1 MQLQTETK
9 PASPQLKAMKRAVS
23 YRRVST
29 DEQASNYS
37 LSSQKKEIQTY
48 AARNGMEIVADFV
61 DDYTG
66 SSLERPGLEQARKWV
81 RQRRADC
88 VICLDS
94 DRLTR
99 HPTHYMI
106 LRDEL
111 MDLGIELHYTRRGKV
126 NLDDSMSML
135 IEDFY
140 GRKNEQW
147 KKDIIEAT
155 TRGRREKVRQ
165 GNVITHGTPPYGYRE
180 VKEGDKTRL
189 EIYEPEAAIVR
200 RIFNLYVYEEKGYNL
215 ITQELTAADVPTRA
229 DIGLRNL
236 DKKKGRC
243 EWSTAS
249 IQRII
254 KRETYT
260 GKWYY
265 AKGSDEPILVK
276 VPSIVPREVWLIAQQ
291 KRKSNRGRRLAAK
304 YEYLLSGRGK
314 CAYCSSP
321 VSGNSNVW
329 KSKNSSGVILYY
341 RCNAASQNG
350 KVGVTCNAPYF
361 RADKIDRV
369 VWNWI
374 KDMVL
379 KPESLEAGLR
389 NYQQEQASQAGPLQE
404 ELARIEKLITK
415 RQNRLNRLL
424 ELYLDGEFPKDEYVI
439 AKRQIEVDLT
449 ELEAQQA
456 EKINQLGAVTLAP
469 ERIADIHEFARKIR
483 AGLDAVSSEES
494 FETRRKIVNLLDV
507 KIKMAVED
515 GQKIVYT
522 TCILNINAPQELPF
536 DYTSSGTSRWID

>member
-1 MQLQTETK
+1 MQQTETK
-9 PASPQLKAMKRAVS
+9 PALPQFKVTKRAVS

-29 DEQASNYS
+29 DEQANNYS
-37 LSSQKKEIQTY
+37 LSSQQKEIQTY
-48 AARNGMEIVADFV
+48 AARNGMEIVADFM

-66 SSLERPGLEQARKWV
+66 SSLERPGLTQARRWAK
-81 RQRRADC
+81 QRRADC
-88 VICLDS
+88 IICLDS

-99 HPTHYMI
+99 HPTHYII

-111 MDLGIELHYTRRGKV
+111 VELGIELHYTRRGKV

-180 VKEGDKTRL
+180 VKDGDKTRL

-200 RIFNLYVYEEKGYNL
+200 RIFNLYVYEEKGYHL
-215 ITQELTAADVPTRA
+215 ITQELTADNIPTRA

-236 DKKKGRC
+236 DKKRGRC

-265 AKGSDEPILVK
+265 AKTSDAPILVQ
-276 VPSIVPREVWLIAQQ
+276 VPTIIPKEVWLAAQR
-291 KRKSNRGRRLAAK
+291 KRRSNRGGRLGAK
-304 YEYLLSGRGK
+304 HEYLLSGRGE
-314 CAYCSSP
+314 CACCSSP
-321 VSGNSNVW
+321 VSGQSNKW
-329 KSKNSSGVILYY
+329 KSKNASGLILYY
-341 RCNAASQNG
+341 RCNVALQSG
-350 KVGVTCNAPYF
+350 KVGLTCNAPNF

-369 VWNWI
+369 VWDWI
-374 KDMVL
+374 KDLML
-379 KPESLEAGLR
+379 KPESLEKGLR
-389 NYQQEQASQAGPLQE
+389 DYQQSQADKVGPLRE
-404 ELARIEKLITK
+404 ELARIEKLIAK

-424 ELYLDGEFPKDEYVI
+424 ELYLDGEFPKDEYI
-439 AKRQIEVDLT
+439 MTKRQIEIDL
-449 ELEAQQA
+449 
-456 EKINQLGAVTLAP
+456 
-469 ERIADIHEFARKIR
+469 
-483 AGLDAVSSEES
+483 
-494 FETRRKIVNLLDV
+494 
-507 KIKMAVED
+507 
-515 GQKIVYT
+515 
-522 TCILNINAPQELPF
+522 
-536 DYTSSGTSRWID
+536 